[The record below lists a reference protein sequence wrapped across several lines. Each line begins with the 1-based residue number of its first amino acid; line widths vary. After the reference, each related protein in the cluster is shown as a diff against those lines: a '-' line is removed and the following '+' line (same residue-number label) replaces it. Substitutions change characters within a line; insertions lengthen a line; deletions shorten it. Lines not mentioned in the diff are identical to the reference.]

1 MTNKNSPNTTRNVKL
16 RIYRSPAGG
25 AILAAT
31 TSNVFKIINTHNWT
45 QERWTVLSGKSLTLV
60 LRGLIDW
67 FIS

>member
-1 MTNKNSPNTTRNVKL
+1 MTNKNSPNTARNVKL

-45 QERWTVLSGKSLTLV
+45 QERWTVLSGNSIDV
-60 LRGLIDW
+60 LLKGIV
-67 FIS
+67 